1 MTIFALSSGPG
12 RAGVSIIRLS
22 GPAVGDAVRQITQK
36 DQLPKARTAQLS
48 WFYDPQS
55 HQRLDRGLLIWFS
68 GPNSFTGEDVAEFHI
83 HGGQAVVG
91 GFLDALS
98 KIDGLRPAKP
108 GEFTRRAFDNGK
120 MDLTE
125 AEGLAD
131 LINAETEAQRKQALR
146 QMDGALR
153 DLYEGWRE
161 TLITSQAWLEA
172 DIDFSDEE
180 IPDDVSKRVCPLV
193 KKLHGELEKHLS
205 DDHRGE
211 RLRSG
216 FQVVIL
222 GAPNVGKSTLM
233 NYLSR
238 RDVAIVSPIA
248 GTTRDVL
255 EAHLDLGGF
264 PVTIVDTAGLRE
276 SADEVEAEGIRRAE
290 ARAEEADLKIFVC
303 DDIPDRQMDSKT
315 LLLLNKID
323 LLQGA
328 ATRVMERDDCLGVW
342 PVSVKEGQGMEAF
355 LQELTAYVKQKMD
368 FSDAPVLTRARHRA
382 ALGECRDHLV
392 RFLSNEGAET
402 ELLAEDLRMAARSLG
417 RVTGMVDVEDILGKI
432 FSEFCIGK

>member
-12 RAGVSIIRLS
+12 RAGVSVIRLS
-22 GPAVGDAVRQITQK
+22 GPCAGQAVRQITQK
-36 DQLPKARTAQLS
+36 DTLPENRKAQLG
-48 WFYDPQS
+48 WFYDPETNE
-55 HQRLDRGLLIWFS
+55 RLDRGLMIWFA
-68 GPNSFTGEDVAEFHI
+68 GPHSFTGEDVAEFHI

-91 GFLDALS
+91 GFLEALS
-98 KIDGLRPAKP
+98 KVKGLRPAEP

-146 QMDGALR
+146 QMEGGLR
-153 DLYEGWRE
+153 HLYEGWRE
-161 TLITSQAWLEA
+161 TLISSLAWLEA

-180 IPDDVSKRVCPLV
+180 LPDDVSERVLPLV
-193 KKLHGELEKHLS
+193 KQLHVELTSHLA
-205 DDHRGE
+205 DNHRGE

-222 GAPNVGKSTLM
+222 GAPNVGKSTLL
-233 NYLSR
+233 NFLSR
-238 RDVAIVSPIA
+238 RDVAIVSPVA

-255 EAHLDLGGF
+255 EVHLDLGGF

-276 SADEVEAEGIRRAE
+276 STDEVEAEGIRRAL
-290 ARAEEADLKIFVC
+290 ARGEEADLKIFVC
-303 DDIPDRQMDSKT
+303 DSLPDSEMGGRTM
-315 LLLLNKID
+315 LLLNKID
-323 LLQGA
+323 LLKD
-328 ATRVMERDDCLGVW
+328 RDSLDLDRIDCLGVW
-342 PVSVKEGQGMEAF
+342 PVSVKSGQGMEVF
-355 LQELTAYVKQKMD
+355 LQDLETVVAKEMDIAYTPTL
-368 FSDAPVLTRARHRA
+368 SRARHRA
-382 ALGECRDHLV
+382 ALRECDEHLC
-392 RFLSNEGAET
+392 RFLSNEGAEM